1 MMAGPRSLGLLG
13 IGILLVFLATGTGT
27 VSASAVCDA
36 ASGHYYELVTDPYIT
51 WSEAR
56 DAAAAAVLEGTVQGY
71 GHLAT
76 ITSAEENSFVF
87 TQYPGDA
94 LSNKWIGGYQP
105 DASAVDTG
113 WQWIT
118 GEPWV
123 WTNWNTG
130 EPSNRFY
137 AAYGYEN
144 ATTYWDGTGKWND
157 APQEWQYSGGG
168 YLIEWDGIP
177 ALITIRPGSFTT
189 SINPKEQG
197 TVPVAVLGS
206 PALDVTTIDPA
217 SITLNGMP
225 VDTRGSGKALKLAY
239 SYEDVNGDGFMDLV
253 AHFRVS
259 SLGLTGSETELQLS
273 ASTFDGEIILS
284 ADSVNIVP
292 PNI

>member
-1 MMAGPRSLGLLG
+1 LTIG
-13 IGILLVFLATGTGT
+13 IGN
-27 VSASAVCDA
+27 VSASAVYNA
-36 ASGHYYELVTDPYIT
+36 VNGNYYELVNDPYIT

-76 ITSAEENSFVF
+76 ITTPEENSFVF
-87 TQYPGDA
+87 TQYPGNE

-105 DASAVDTG
+105 DASAVTTG

-130 EPSNRFY
+130 EPSNNFY

-157 APQEWQYSGGG
+157 APQLWQYFSGG
-168 YLIEWDGIP
+168 YLIEWDCIP
-177 ALITIRPGSFTT
+177 ALIDIRPGSVPN
-189 SINPKEQG
+189 SINPGEEG

-206 PALDVTTIDPA
+206 PVLDVTTIDPA
-217 SITLNGMP
+217 SIALNGMS
-225 VDTRGSGKALKLAY
+225 VDTRGSGKAPKPAY
-239 SYEDVNGDGFMDLV
+239 SYEDVNSDGFMDLV

-273 ASTFDGEIILS
+273 ALTSDGQIILS
-284 ADSVNIVP
+284 ADSVKIVP
-292 PNI
+292 PKI